1 MEDKDLIS
9 QLNKLKEIKPS
20 AKWQEENRS
29 ILMNQL
35 YSLGSNLDARETAK
49 TKLSF
54 KWLANLPQPAMAAFL
69 IVIVI
74 MGGGIMSIKAAKNSV
89 PGQALYIAKIINEKT
104 HQAITFDQEKKARL
118 GLTFAHNRA
127 KELKEVL
134 AQEDEQV
141 ENAERAQQLV
151 VNFKKELAIAKERI
165 VKINERAPKTIVE
178 EPLNEIDAN
187 LSTDEIAVLD
197 VEDGQ
202 MFSANLGKEENGIQI
217 GDSEIV
223 EEPVKEVATEPQED
237 TVAATEPATTTDSEQ
252 AEGQAL
258 QDGGQASTTEPVATE
273 ESAGAADVLEEAQAL
288 LETQDYDATLSKLEE
303 ADDLIEQ
310 AGTVKGEEE
319 IVPTISTSTE
329 SIGATTTEAN

>member
-35 YSLGSNLDARETAK
+35 YSLGSNLGARETAK

-69 IVIVI
+69 IVMVI

-104 HQAITFDQEKKARL
+104 QQAITFDQEKKARL

-134 AQEDEQV
+134 AQEDEQA

-151 VNFKKELAIAKERI
+151 VNFRKELAIAKERI
-165 VKINERAPKTIVE
+165 VKINERAPKTIAE
-178 EPLNEIDAN
+178 EPLNEVDAN

-197 VEDGQ
+197 IEDGQ

-223 EEPVKEVATEPQED
+223 EEPVEEVATEPQED

-252 AEGQAL
+252 AE
-258 QDGGQASTTEPVATE
+258 GQASTTEPVATE

-310 AGTVKGEEE
+310 AGTVKGEEAAVLATGTSAVLE
-319 IVPTISTSTE
+319 IEEQASTTFE
-329 SIGATTTEAN
+329 NNDK